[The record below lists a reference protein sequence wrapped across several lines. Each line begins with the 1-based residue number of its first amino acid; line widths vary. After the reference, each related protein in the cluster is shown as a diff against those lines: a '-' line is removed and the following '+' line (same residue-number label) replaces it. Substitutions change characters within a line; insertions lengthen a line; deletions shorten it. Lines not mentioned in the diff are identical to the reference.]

1 MKPSLQAGLSLQRT
15 LVVDRE
21 RTIDFMG
28 EDGRVYATPML
39 VHDIEHCCRDLI
51 LEHLDDGEDSVGT
64 AISVQHTAA
73 TLLGM
78 NVTVTVTIAAVE
90 GRLVRLGATAEDD
103 VEPIGS
109 GSHTRFVVD
118 RGKTIE
124 RLKAKRLKFTRQGA
138 DQEAAAT

>member
-1 MKPSLQAGLSLQRT
+1 MKSSLQVGLSLQRRFT
-15 LVVDRE
+15 IDRE

-28 EDGRVYATPML
+28 DDGRVYATPML

-64 AISVQHTAA
+64 AVSVQHTAA
-73 TLLGM
+73 TLLDM

-90 GRLVRLGATAEDD
+90 GRLVRLDAKAEDD
-103 VEPIGS
+103 LEPIGS

-124 RLKAKRLKFTRQGA
+124 RLKAKRLKYTRQGA
-138 DQEAAAT
+138 KPEDAAT

>member
-1 MKPSLQAGLSLQRT
+1 MKPSLQAGLSSQRT
-15 LVVDRE
+15 FTVDRE

-64 AISVQHTAA
+64 AVSVQHTAA
-73 TLLGM
+73 TLLNM
-78 NVTVTVTIAAVE
+78 TVTVTVTIAAVE
-90 GRLVRLGATAEDD
+90 GRLVRLDVTAEDD
-103 VEPIGS
+103 IEPIGS
-109 GSHTRFVVD
+109 GSHNRFVVD
-118 RGKTIE
+118 RSKTVE

-138 DQEAAAT
+138 EPEDATT